1 LISSR
6 QIVLKS
12 RFGRLSFAIFIL
24 TILFGFFAA
33 PQALAA
39 QAAKA
44 APTEKLEAGP
54 HSDVLPNQKEKSE
67 DEERQEYRHSA
78 TVRWIANLFHVD
90 VETAATTLEYINFGI
105 VVVAI
110 GIPLFRIL
118 PKAMRQRT
126 ARLNFDLEVAKAKS
140 EDANARLK
148 AVEDK
153 LAGLDAEIAEL
164 RKQMEADM
172 VTDEARS
179 KALIE
184 EETARIV
191 AAAEQEIVV
200 AGAQARRGL
209 KQFAGDLAI
218 DRALSRLTLN
228 AETDRALFAEFA
240 TDVVGKPKR
249 SRSKG
254 EQN

>member
-1 LISSR
+1 MPR
-6 QIVLKS
+6 
-12 RFGRLSFAIFIL
+12 
-24 TILFGFFAA
+24 
-33 PQALAA
+33 ALLA
-39 QAAKA
+39 QAASPQA
-44 APTEKLEAGP
+44 TEKLQAGSGL
-54 HSDVLPNQKEKSE
+54 HSEKQPNQTEKSE
-67 DEERQEYRHSA
+67 AEERQEYRHSP
-78 TVRWIANLFHVD
+78 TVQWIAKLFHSD
-90 VETAATTLEYINFGI
+90 LEATAVTLEYINFGI

-118 PKAMRQRT
+118 PKAMRKRT
-126 ARLNFDLEVAKAKS
+126 ARLNFDLEVAKAKTD
-140 EDANARLK
+140 DATARLK

-153 LAGLDAEIAEL
+153 MAGLDAEIAEL

-179 KALIE
+179 KALVE

-240 TDVVGKPKR
+240 NDVVGKPKR